1 MRVVGLDH
9 LVLNVK
15 TVDASLTFYR
25 DVLGLEVLRE
35 DEFRDIIK

>member
-15 TVDASLTFYR
+15 NVDASLTFYR